1 MPTHYKGSAR
11 EKRALNAYIKLI
23 RAAESTGLQ
32 INGHLQQHNL
42 TLSQFGVLEALYH
55 LGPLQPSELGT
66 KILKSSGN
74 MTTVIDNL
82 EKRDLVMRARRA
94 QDRRCLDIHL
104 TDAGKNL
111 VAQIL
116 PEHIQGVLATF
127 SVLSAEE
134 QETLAGLCR
143 KVGLQ

>member
-1 MPTHYKGSAR
+1 MPTHYTGTAK
-11 EKRALNAYIKLI
+11 EKRALDAYIKLT
-23 RAAESTGLQ
+23 RAAESTGLR

-94 QDRRCLDIHL
+94 HDRRCLDIHL

-116 PEHIQGVLATF
+116 PEHIQAVVATF